1 MNILEGI
8 EFNPVK
14 PTVLVIKKSETIKMF
29 CVALGKEQV
38 LPKHQAKIPSLLI
51 VLKGHIRFLI
61 AGEALTMHEFDTY
74 QIPVQTDHE
83 VVGLGDENVFLITQ
97 ELK

>member
-1 MNILEGI
+1 MDILNSI
-8 EFNPVK
+8 EFSPGK
-14 PTVLVIKKSETIKMF
+14 PTVLQIKKTETIRMF
-29 CVALGKEQV
+29 CVALGKDQ
-38 LPKHQAKIPSLLI
+38 LLQKHQAKVPSLLI
-51 VLKGHIRFLI
+51 VLKGYIQFRI
-61 AGEALTMHEFDTY
+61 GDEAITLREFDTY

>member
-1 MNILEGI
+1 MNILDKL
-8 EFNPVK
+8 EFNPAK
-14 PTVLVIKKSETIKMF
+14 PTVLIIKKNETIKMF
-29 CVALGKEQV
+29 CVALCKEQV
-38 LPKHQAKIPSLLI
+38 LQKHQAKVPSLLI
-51 VLKGHIRFLI
+51 VLKGYIQFRI
-61 AGEALTMHEFDTY
+61 GDEAITLREFDTY